1 MDSVVFVELFSRYS
15 HKTLSFSCSTVDIYI
30 IMRLLYFRSCPVLT
44 IHLSVTPVFM

>member
-30 IMRLLYFRSCPVLT
+30 IMRLLYFRNYPVLT

>member
-1 MDSVVFVELFSRYS
+1 MDAVVFVGLFSRYS

-30 IMRLLYFRSCPVLT
+30 IMRLLYFRNCPVLT